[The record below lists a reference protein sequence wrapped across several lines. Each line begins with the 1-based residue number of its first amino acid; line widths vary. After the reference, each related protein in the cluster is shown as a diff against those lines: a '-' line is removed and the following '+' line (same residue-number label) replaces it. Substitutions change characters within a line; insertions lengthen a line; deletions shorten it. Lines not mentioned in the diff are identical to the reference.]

1 MIDLPANKKIIL
13 FDGICNFCNN
23 AVLKTINYDKKN
35 QFVFASLQSEIG
47 KKITDHLGID
57 ISKVDS
63 IILYDPGSAY
73 YIKSTAA
80 LKVMKEFGGIWKLT
94 NFLMIFPKALRNLV
108 YDYIAKNRY
117 KWFGKK
123 EECMI
128 PTKEIREKFLE

>member
-1 MIDLPANKKIIL
+1 MIDLPNNKKIIL

-47 KKITDHLGID
+47 KKITSYLGID
-57 ISKVDS
+57 TSKIDS
-63 IILYDPGSAY
+63 IILYEPSNAY

-80 LKVMKEFGGIWKLT
+80 LKVMTEFGGFWKIA
-94 NFLMIFPKALRNLV
+94 NFLMVFPEGFRNLV